1 MEKLKI
7 LQLHRH
13 FKKESNKNGE
23 SNYCLR
29 QYDRKYRNSFQICGK
44 GLKNSGIDV
53 LIKSVA
59 EANPEELKNY
69 DGIVLGCSTWGD
81 GELQD
86 DFIPFEKEMEKV
98 DLSGK
103 KAACF
108 GPGDSAYPQFCKAV
122 DVLEE
127 KLKNCGAKIIIDSL
141 KIDGKVESKLEEA
154 KDWGKKIGQLL
165 K

>member
-1 MEKLKI
+1 MAKVIIVYGSMTGNTETLSEAIEKGIKI
-7 LQLHRH
+7 
-13 FKKESNKNGE
+13 
-23 SNYCLR
+23 
-29 QYDRKYRNSFQICGK
+29 
-44 GLKNSGIDV
+44 SGIDV
-53 LIKSVA
+53 SIQNVSNVQPA
-59 EANPEELKNY
+59 ALKDY
-69 DGIVLGCSTWGD
+69 DGIILGCSTWGD

-86 DFIPFEKEMEKV
+86 DFVSFEKEMEKV

-141 KIDGKVESKLEEA
+141 KIDGEVESKLEEA
-154 KDWGKKIGQLL
+154 KNWGEKIGQLL